1 VIDSWNFT
9 GAFQGP
15 GMKMTRKISS
25 PNNPDGY
32 KPNIYEYELPGGWKV
47 LVGKSDEDNDYLSL
61 KMARPDDYWFHVKG
75 TSGSH
80 VIMRTKPR
88 EEPDRET
95 LKLAASIAAFHSK
108 FRKGGVVPVSCTKVR
123 YVKKPRDARPGTV
136 HIRKESVLKV
146 RPGVMTI

>member
-1 VIDSWNFT
+1 MEVL
-9 GAFQGP
+9 QGT
-15 GMKMTRKISS
+15 GMKMTKNGSTT
-25 PNNPDGY
+25 NNPDGY
-32 KPNIYEYELPGGWKV
+32 KPSIYEYELPGGWKI
-47 LVGKSDEDNDYLSL
+47 LAGKSDEDNDYLSL
-61 KMARPDDYWFHVKG
+61 KMARPEDYWFHVRG

-80 VIMRTKPR
+80 VILRSRPR

-108 FRKGGVVPVSCTKVR
+108 SRKGGVVPVSCTKAR
-123 YVKKPRDARPGTV
+123 YVNKPKGARPGTV